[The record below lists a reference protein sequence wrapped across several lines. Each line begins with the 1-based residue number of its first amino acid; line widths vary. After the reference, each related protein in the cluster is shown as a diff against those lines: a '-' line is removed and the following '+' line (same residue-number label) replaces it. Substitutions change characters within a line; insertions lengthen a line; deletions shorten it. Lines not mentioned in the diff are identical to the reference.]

1 MNAPPRL
8 QPGNGPAE
16 CARVAPTNRN
26 DYHARITVLPRTGL
40 PIGFPHALPR
50 FLPGLPRSVAHAGSR
65 PMITVALTSLGF
77 CSLALAGSAFSALAL
92 YAASPHCRWP
102 RLRRAGRLG
111 RQISLVAAVAA
122 LWLWIANLGIATGV
136 VVMLCSWMLA
146 AVLLPLL
153 AAWHRPAQVMR

>member
-1 MNAPPRL
+1 MRP
-8 QPGNGPAE
+8 
-16 CARVAPTNRN
+16 CVAPTNRN

-40 PIGFPHALPR
+40 PIGF
-50 FLPGLPRSVAHAGSR
+50 

-111 RQISLVAAVAA
+111 RQISLVAGVAA

-136 VVMLCSWMLA
+136 VVMLCSWMLVA
-146 AVLLPLL
+146 ILLPLL

>member
-1 MNAPPRL
+1 
-8 QPGNGPAE
+8 
-16 CARVAPTNRN
+16 VAPTNRN

-40 PIGFPHALPR
+40 PIEF
-50 FLPGLPRSVAHAGSR
+50 

-136 VVMLCSWMLA
+136 VVMLCSWMLVA
-146 AVLLPLL
+146 ILLPLL

>member
-1 MNAPPRL
+1 MNAPPASQPVLAQRL
-8 QPGNGPAE
+8 NASVWRPQTAMITMRGLLSCPGQG
-16 CARVAPTNRN
+16 
-26 DYHARITVLPRTGL
+26 LPTGL
-40 PIGFPHALPR
+40 
-50 FLPGLPRSVAHAGSR
+50 

-77 CSLALAGSAFSALAL
+77 CSLALVGSAFSALAL

-136 VVMLCSWMLA
+136 VVMLCSWMLVA
-146 AVLLPLL
+146 IALPLL

>member
-1 MNAPPRL
+1 
-8 QPGNGPAE
+8 
-16 CARVAPTNRN
+16 VAPGNRN

-40 PIGFPHALPR
+40 LIGL
-50 FLPGLPRSVAHAGSR
+50 

-77 CSLALAGSAFSALAL
+77 CSLALVGSAFSALAL

-136 VVMLCSWMLA
+136 VVMLCSWMLVA
-146 AVLLPLL
+146 IALPLL
-153 AAWHRPAQVMR
+153 AACARHWQSRTAPLTTLAPGETR

>member
-1 MNAPPRL
+1 MDP
-8 QPGNGPAE
+8 
-16 CARVAPTNRN
+16 
-26 DYHARITVLPRTGL
+26 
-40 PIGFPHALPR
+40 PHALPR
-50 FLPGLPRSVAHAGSR
+50 FLPGPHRPAARSGAGAAGGH

-136 VVMLCSWMLA
+136 VVMLCSWMLVA
-146 AVLLPLL
+146 IALPLL